1 MKVPFFAQKLLVA
14 MRAPFQEVHTA
25 NVCGHKTHKN
35 GFMHN
40 GKNMTIMEMPLSENG
55 HPDYCLECIG
65 KMSIRCAW
73 CGEPITIGSSV
84 TLYLPKKEFKV
95 PDYAVRYG
103 EGDDQALVGC
113 LRWDCADTGADLA
126 GRWLP
131 PGVVH
136 RVPSPYE
143 VALQTGKIV
152 MVGDTRDYPASMS
165 LHDVG

>member
-14 MRAPFQEVHTA
+14 MSAPFQEVHTA
-25 NVCGHKTHKN
+25 NVCGHKTHKK

-40 GKNMTIMEMPLSENG
+40 GKCMTIMEMPLAENG

-65 KMSIRCAW
+65 KMSIQCAW
-73 CGEPITIGSSV
+73 CGKPITIGSPI
-84 TLYLPKKEFKV
+84 TLYIPKKGFNV

-103 EGDDQALVGC
+103 DGDNQALVGC
-113 LRWDCADTGADLA
+113 FGWDCADSGADLV

-131 PGVVH
+131 HGVVYQ
-136 RVPSPYE
+136 VPSPTMI
-143 VALQTGKIV
+143 AFQTGKIV
-152 MVGDTRDYPASMS
+152 LVSDTCNYPESMS